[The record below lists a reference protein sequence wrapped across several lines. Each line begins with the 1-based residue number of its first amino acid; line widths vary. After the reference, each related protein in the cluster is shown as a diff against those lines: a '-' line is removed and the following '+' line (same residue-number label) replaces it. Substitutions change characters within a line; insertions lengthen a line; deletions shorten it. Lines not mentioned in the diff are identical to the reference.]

1 MMENWQGLRCINICS
16 NLWLIL
22 WLIQDNELRSPRT
35 FIIHSYLSIIYSRW
49 VLLTIELILLDKR
62 SIIQLNPCDQVNN
75 VLGRSNLI
83 WTRHDHAFSLG
94 EPIFHFIFMT
104 EPTFIYVTVK
114 DQRIRFKFS
123 NSCVTLYWKIFH
135 KSCWTLSEVNSTKP
149 SKLKTFSRLF
159 RYCGPAECNQFHYKS
174 NHNLYEQIVSSNIVG
189 IKVVLKCVQPSVR
202 SQWIKLILGG
212 HSDRIRLTV
221 VHKIVSNWLT
231 QDVFPEGY
239 RGCE

>member
-1 MMENWQGLRCINICS
+1 
-16 NLWLIL
+16 
-22 WLIQDNELRSPRT
+22 
-35 FIIHSYLSIIYSRW
+35 
-49 VLLTIELILLDKR
+49 
-62 SIIQLNPCDQVNN
+62 
-75 VLGRSNLI
+75 
-83 WTRHDHAFSLG
+83 
-94 EPIFHFIFMT
+94 MT

-202 SQWIKLILGG
+202 SQRIKLILGG
-212 HSDRIRLTV
+212 HADRIRLTA

>member
-1 MMENWQGLRCINICS
+1 
-16 NLWLIL
+16 
-22 WLIQDNELRSPRT
+22 
-35 FIIHSYLSIIYSRW
+35 
-49 VLLTIELILLDKR
+49 
-62 SIIQLNPCDQVNN
+62 
-75 VLGRSNLI
+75 
-83 WTRHDHAFSLG
+83 
-94 EPIFHFIFMT
+94 MT
-104 EPTFIYVTVK
+104 ESAFIYVTVK

-123 NSCVTLYWKIFH
+123 NSCVTLSWKIFH

-189 IKVVLKCVQPSVR
+189 IKVVLKCVQPSIR
-202 SQWIKLILGG
+202 SQRIKLILGG
-212 HSDRIRLTV
+212 HADRIRLTA
-221 VHKIVSNWLT
+221 VHKIGSNWLT